1 MRIGRNEMETQ
12 ACSNWN
18 GQNFLNSKDPVAPW
32 TSLFGAK
39 FSPAAVNDLG
49 RLVWPSAYPAGL
61 LLFAERDE
69 AQGVFFVLEG
79 EVKLSINSAEGK
91 RLNLSIARK
100 GDILG
105 LASALFGKEYLMTA
119 ETLYPCKLAHLG
131 QRELQGFLM
140 RHADA
145 YQTLTQELGRQLTTA
160 CEQLRTL
167 GLSAS
172 VPEKLARLLLEWSE
186 GGQATEEGMRFRFSL
201 THEEIGEFIGASRE
215 SVTRTLSVFKTRRLV
230 SFHGSTLVI
239 PNRQAL
245 ESFAHC

>member
-1 MRIGRNEMETQ
+1 MEMETQ
-12 ACSNWN
+12 AISNVN
-18 GQNFLNSKDPVAPW
+18 NQTRQSSMDVCKPW
-32 TSLFGAK
+32 TSLFCGK
-39 FSPAAVNDLG
+39 LSPAAIADLSSFIC
-49 RLVWPSAYPAGL
+49 PSVYPAGL
-61 LLFAERDE
+61 LLFAERDQ
-69 AQGVFFVLEG
+69 AQGVYFVVEG
-79 EVKLSINSAEGK
+79 EVKLSINSPDGR

-119 ETLYPCKLAHLG
+119 ETLYPCRLAHLG
-131 QRELQGFLM
+131 QRDLQGFLM

-186 GGQATEEGMRFRFSL
+186 GGQATAEGTRFRFSL

-215 SVTRTLSVFKTRRLV
+215 TVTRTLGIFKTRRLV

>member
-1 MRIGRNEMETQ
+1 MEMDAIRKVKSETRQ
-12 ACSNWN
+12 
-18 GQNFLNSKDPVAPW
+18 NSKDPCKPW
-32 TSLFGAK
+32 TSLFSGK
-39 FSPAAVNDLG
+39 FSPAAIADLG
-49 RLVWPSAYPAGL
+49 SLVCPSSYSAGL
-61 LLFAERDE
+61 LLFSERDQ
-69 AQGVFFVLEG
+69 AQGVYFVVEG
-79 EVKLSINSAEGK
+79 EVNLSINSADGR

-100 GDILG
+100 GEILG

-119 ETLYPCKLAHLG
+119 ETLYPCKLVHLG
-131 QRELQGFLM
+131 QRNLQGFLM
-140 RHADA
+140 RNADA

-167 GLSAS
+167 GLAAS

-186 GGQATEEGMRFRFSL
+186 GGQSTPEGTRFRFSL

-215 SVTRTLSVFKTRRLV
+215 TVTRTLGLFKTRHLV

-239 PNRQAL
+239 PSRRAL

>member
-1 MRIGRNEMETQ
+1 MRSKDMEMEMSSKHKSQTMPT
-12 ACSNWN
+12 
-18 GQNFLNSKDPVAPW
+18 SKD
-32 TSLFGAK
+32 TSRAWANLFSGQ
-39 FSPAAVNDLG
+39 FSPAAVDDLG
-49 RLVWPSAYPAGL
+49 SMLCPSSYAAGS
-61 LLFAERDE
+61 LLFMERDQ
-69 AQGVFFVLEG
+69 AQGIYFVLEG
-79 EVKLSINSAEGK
+79 EVKLSINSADGR

-100 GDILG
+100 GEILG

-131 QRELQGFLM
+131 QRDLQGFLV

-145 YQTLTQELGRQLTTA
+145 YQTLTQELGRQLTSA
-160 CEQLRTL
+160 CEQLRTI

-186 GGQATEEGMRFRFSL
+186 NGQATQAGTRFRFSL

-215 SVTRTLSVFKTRRLV
+215 TVTRTLTLFKTHRLV

>member
-1 MRIGRNEMETQ
+1 METQ
-12 ACSNWN
+12 AITNQKS
-18 GQNFLNSKDPVAPW
+18 QNSLNSK
-32 TSLFGAK
+32 GAVK
-39 FSPAAVNDLG
+39 SWASQFSGHFSAEALDDLG
-49 RLVWPSAYPAGL
+49 SLLCPTSYPAGN
-61 LLFAERDE
+61 LLFMERDH
-69 AQGVFFVLEG
+69 AQGIYFVLEG
-79 EVKLSINSAEGK
+79 EVKLSINSADGR

-100 GDILG
+100 GEILG

-119 ETLYPCKLAHLG
+119 ETQYPCKLVHLG

-145 YQTLTQELGRQLTTA
+145 YQAMTQELGRQLTMA

-167 GLSAS
+167 GLAAS

-186 GGQATEEGMRFRFSL
+186 GGQATAEGTRFRFSL

-215 SVTRTLSVFKTRRLV
+215 TVTRTLTLFKTRRLV

-239 PNRQAL
+239 PSRQAL

>member
-1 MRIGRNEMETQ
+1 MEMQ
-12 ACSNWN
+12 ACSTTKS
-18 GQNFLNSKDPVAPW
+18 QNLLNSKDAAKPW
-32 TSLFGAK
+32 TSLFAGH
-39 FSPAAVNDLG
+39 FSPTAVDDLG
-49 RLVWPSAYPAGL
+49 SLLCPSAYSAGT
-61 LLFAERDE
+61 LLFMERDQ
-69 AQGVFFVLEG
+69 AQGLYFVLEG
-79 EVKLSINSAEGK
+79 EVKLSINSADGR

-140 RHADA
+140 RHPDA

-160 CEQLRTL
+160 CDQLRTL

-186 GGQATEEGMRFRFSL
+186 GGQTTEAGTRFRFSL

-215 SVTRTLSVFKTRRLV
+215 TVTRTLTLFKSRRLV
-230 SFHGSTLVI
+230 SFHGSTLLI
-239 PNRQAL
+239 PNRRAL

>member
-1 MRIGRNEMETQ
+1 MRSKDMEMETIGNAMSQ
-12 ACSNWN
+12 VWR
-18 GQNFLNSKDPVAPW
+18 NSKDSGNPW
-32 TSLFGAK
+32 ASLFSGK
-39 FSPAAVNDLG
+39 FSPSAIDDLSSI
-49 RLVWPSAYPAGL
+49 LCPSAHPAGS
-61 LLFAERDE
+61 LLFMERDQ
-69 AQGVFFVLEG
+69 AQGIYFVLEG
-79 EVKLSINSAEGK
+79 EVKLSINSADGR

-100 GDILG
+100 GEILG

-119 ETLYPCKLAHLG
+119 ETLYPCKLVHLG
-131 QRELQGFLM
+131 QRDLQGFLM

-145 YQTLTQELGRQLTTA
+145 YQTLTQELGRQLTMA
-160 CEQLRTL
+160 CEQLRTI

-186 GGQATEEGMRFRFSL
+186 GGQTTDAGTRFRFSL

-215 SVTRTLSVFKTRRLV
+215 TVTRTLSLFKTRHLV